1 MKARVRHDQGFVEGK
16 KNWMGFCL
24 YLLKEGVA
32 ESKVQLFVTNQ
43 LENHQ
48 KSYDEINSFVDNI
61 WNSN

>member
-1 MKARVRHDQGFVEGK
+1 
-16 KNWMGFCL
+16 MGFCL

-61 WNSN
+61 